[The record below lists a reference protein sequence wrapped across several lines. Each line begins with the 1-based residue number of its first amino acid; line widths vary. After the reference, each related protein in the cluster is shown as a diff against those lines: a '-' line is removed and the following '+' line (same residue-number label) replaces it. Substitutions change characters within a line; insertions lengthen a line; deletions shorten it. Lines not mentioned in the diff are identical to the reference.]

1 MEKLHQRFPNA
12 HLHLRIDA
20 AGQYADNIEAFVRS
34 LDQLPMT
41 VSVGQPK
48 VNKDYHSVVA
58 PKNQTDKTESYA
70 MARYA
75 VVEQPQ
81 ASYGTPPEF
90 TTLKRI
96 ASRLQAQVKQTT
108 RLTNALHEALT
119 CVFTEL
125 ATLAPNIAADWVLM
139 MLMKY
144 PTAKRIAAARLSS
157 LTKIPYLL
165 PEKALEIQN
174 AAKRTVSK
182 QSSELDE
189 ELIQDLVGELQHSLS
204 EEKRRK
210 QLLVK
215 AFNALPK
222 GPHQR
227 IATIK
232 GIGDQTAAA
241 IVATAI
247 SIDRFE
253 TDRKLVGYYGIF
265 PRELQSGVDKFGRP
279 IPPGKK
285 VMCKQGNDLVR
296 GLLWQCAKC
305 ASAANGGNPEVRA
318 LYLRR
323 LEAGD
328 TAMCAWGY
336 CMTKLLRQ
344 VYGVWTTDT
353 DFDPEY
359 EARRRAARQAA
370 QQADRIKGK
379 AETEVSGH
387 KDVSGSEETG
397 KVVTNTPAS
406 MEPVSHSDDIVHDDP
421 SAGTVQA
428 EVAPTAA
435 RPLIDFAELRS
446 RISMADVLTK
456 MGYSFRVGAGQHRG
470 KCPLHDPSV
479 GRGKPFSVNFKRE
492 VFRCFESSCGCQGN
506 VLDLWSAY
514 RKLPLYESALDLA
527 KTFNIELPDQRR
539 SSPRKKQKK
548 LGGHTPPTP

>member
-1 MEKLHQRFPNA
+1 MSTMQSLKNQNSNRRRSVRRATKPSSTSTKRDPKVQHLGIGIDTGRYGHHVSFLRDDKQLAAPAITVMEKAADYDKLKSCLEKLHQRFPNA

-58 PKNQTDKTESYA
+58 PKSQTDKTESYA

-370 QQADRIKGK
+370 QQAAQQAD
-379 AETEVSGH
+379 
-387 KDVSGSEETG
+387 
-397 KVVTNTPAS
+397 
-406 MEPVSHSDDIVHDDP
+406 
-421 SAGTVQA
+421 SANRQ
-428 EVAPTAA
+428 
-435 RPLIDFAELRS
+435 
-446 RISMADVLTK
+446 
-456 MGYSFRVGAGQHRG
+456 
-470 KCPLHDPSV
+470 
-479 GRGKPFSVNFKRE
+479 
-492 VFRCFESSCGCQGN
+492 
-506 VLDLWSAY
+506 
-514 RKLPLYESALDLA
+514 
-527 KTFNIELPDQRR
+527 DQRESR
-539 SSPRKKQKK
+539 NRGVGPQGRIRLRRDWKCSHQHPCFDGTRFSF
-548 LGGHTPPTP
+548 G